1 MDMLRASE
9 ASSSSVVEVMQR
21 LRVDGDGGLSAGEA
35 ERRRRVHGFNELLIS
50 EEEPIWRK
58 YINTSKKILTSSIS
72 SIGYL

>member
-21 LRVDGDGGLSAGEA
+21 LRVDADGGLSAGEA

-58 YINTSKKILTSSIS
+58 YINQV
-72 SIGYL
+72 

>member
-58 YINTSKKILTSSIS
+58 YINQV
-72 SIGYL
+72 